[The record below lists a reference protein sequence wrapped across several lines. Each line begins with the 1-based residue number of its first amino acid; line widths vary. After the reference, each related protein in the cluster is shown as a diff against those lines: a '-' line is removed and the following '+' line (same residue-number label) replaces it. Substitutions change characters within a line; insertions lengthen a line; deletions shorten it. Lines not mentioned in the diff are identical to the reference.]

1 MYKWIPVYYAV
12 GPLVIQSIQCIGT
25 CPDRKHPKVKGCC
38 ESKERSAD
46 CICCKD
52 SLALPSYLV
61 YSRSHRHGN
70 WYGLGV
76 AGPESRWPNHP
87 PAYGPE
93 THTTF
98 QTLAILSKILN
109 CQWLPCR
116 RWISMV
122 EFWSL
127 LRFQTNATEANRAST
142 RILRLLRLVSA
153 CNQCNLEIFTWCLRL
168 GVWIRIDS
176 IKLSS
181 EKNCP
186 VHIIHL
192 AKALP
197 CGSLGKAYS
206 LCGILAGQVRD
217 AGNCCLLHPS
227 NWL

>member
-1 MYKWIPVYYAV
+1 MNP
-12 GPLVIQSIQCIGT
+12 
-25 CPDRKHPKVKGCC
+25 RKGALIA
-38 ESKERSAD
+38 SAAR
-46 CICCKD
+46 D

-76 AGPESRWPNHP
+76 AGPESWWPNHP

-93 THTTF
+93 THTTS
-98 QTLAILSKILN
+98 QTLTILSKILN
-109 CQWLPCR
+109 LSLIAMP
-116 RWISMV
+116 SMNIDGRV
-122 EFWSL
+122 LVIVWGFKPMPQKPTA
-127 LRFQTNATEANRAST
+127 RVPAFCVF
-142 RILRLLRLVSA
+142 LRLVSA
-153 CNQCNLEIFTWCLRL
+153 CNQCNLKIFTWCLRL